1 MALVCERCGVEIEE
15 IDGFDAM
22 ERGVESGL
30 DYEYLCEECLDE
42 LESGL
47 TEEDIG

>member
-1 MALVCERCGVEIEE
+1 MALTCERCGIEIEE

-30 DYEYLCEECLDE
+30 DYEYLCEDCLAE
-42 LESGL
+42 IETGEI
-47 TEEDIG
+47 EE